1 VKTINI
7 AIDGP
12 SGAGKSTIAKEA
24 AKLFGF
30 AYVDTGAL
38 YRSIGYYFIMHEIEP
53 NEDTIH
59 VNINDIHIKVTYE
72 NFVQKVFLNDEDV
85 SEKIRTPHASMMA
98 SKVSAFPAVRE
109 KLLSIQREIAMNNN
123 VIMDGRDI
131 GTTILPH
138 ADLKIYITASVTDRA
153 KRRFDELQMHGED
166 VSLFEVEEDIQ
177 KRDYDDSHRA
187 VSPLRKA
194 KDAILIDTSGNTL
207 EQSIS
212 AVVGLIRRHTKCG
225 GTI

>member
-1 VKTINI
+1 
-7 AIDGP
+7 
-12 SGAGKSTIAKEA
+12 
-24 AKLFGF
+24 
-30 AYVDTGAL
+30 
-38 YRSIGYYFIMHEIEP
+38 
-53 NEDTIH
+53 
-59 VNINDIHIKVTYE
+59 
-72 NFVQKVFLNDEDV
+72 
-85 SEKIRTPHASMMA
+85 MMA

>member
-1 VKTINI
+1 LKTINI

-38 YRSIGYYFIMHEIEP
+38 YRSIGYYFILHDVEP
-53 NEDTIH
+53 SEDTIRENMDH
-59 VNINDIHIKVTYE
+59 IHIEVTYQ
-72 NFVQKVFLNDEDV
+72 NFVQQVFLNNEDV
-85 SEKIRTPHASMMA
+85 SEKIRTPQASMMA
-98 SKVSAFPAVRE
+98 SKVSAYPAVRE
-109 KLLSIQREIAMNNN
+109 KLLSIQRDIAAANN
-123 VIMDGRDI
+123 VVMDGRDI

-138 ADLKIYITASVTDRA
+138 ADLKIYLTASVADRA
-153 KRRFDELQMHGED
+153 KRRFDELQMRGEE
-166 VSLFEVEEDIQ
+166 VSLSSVEHDIE

-194 KDAILIDTSGNTL
+194 EDAILIDTSGYTL
-207 EQSIS
+207 EKSINT
-212 AVVGLIRRHTKCG
+212 VVDLIRRQTKCG
-225 GTI
+225 GII